1 MKSKIDRRLASL
13 SLTVLTA
20 LLAVQANAQAAGTT
34 AAPED
39 EAAVSDDIVVTARK
53 QRETVTDV
61 PATVNVVTGQDL
73 SARRLGSGL
82 DLSGVVPGFQLYN
95 AVGGAAS
102 PTVRG
107 LGSNTAV
114 FSIEASVATFF
125 DGIYSAHPRDLVSPI
140 FDVERVEVIKGTQS
154 TVLGKNTTLGA
165 VSFVSRRPG
174 DNLGFDLTVS
184 QELKFQG
191 TRIEGGIDIPL
202 ADTLHVRLSG
212 IYTNDGRYVHN
223 RLRNADEPTREVYGG
238 RVVAVWE
245 PSDKLTTT
253 FIYQRDK
260 YKERGQTIHLQ
271 RDGTGVGPSVSIRAI
286 AAAIGQT
293 DFQIGELIS
302 YNGYSTS
309 QPYDNQTS
317 NRATLTAEY
326 GLGDFTLSSQTSY
339 VKWNANRLND
349 LDFTPASLIT
359 FAVTEPNKLFS
370 QEVRLASPADRPV
383 SYMVGAYYLWNK
395 WGVDQILDTVAP
407 WPRTGSFRHFYEQTV
422 NSYSGFVQ
430 VNASLSDQIKFS
442 GGGRYTEE
450 KKDARFFRTTLRP
463 GSATAIFVP
472 FDERTPSRKE
482 NNFDWSLTGQY
493 YLDKRNVL
501 YVTGSRGSKS
511 GGFQTLPSNV
521 ALAEFEG
528 EQALTLEAGVKTHPL
543 AGLSWEFA
551 LYNTTVKD
559 FQYNISTAN
568 GNVIANAKV
577 RSRGIDT
584 SLNWRPFTGMRIEG
598 GVVYADAKILEAFPG
613 APKGTRVQRAPKWTG
628 VASVNYKTPLSDAVE
643 LTINPKMDFSSSQF
657 SQLPSVRAPK
667 RQPYGLVDL
676 ILAVGAPDQSWEVAM
691 VGRNLT
697 NQRVLLSATTPLLAN
712 GPFYG
717 NIQTPTTF
725 ALQLTVR
732 R

>member
-1 MKSKIDRRLASL
+1 MKTTISRYLASL
-13 SLTVLTA
+13 SLVVVSA
-20 LLAVQANAQAAGTT
+20 QLAAEASAQQLDGASTSD
-34 AAPED
+34 D
-39 EAAVSDDIVVTARK
+39 EAAVPGDIIVTARK

-61 PATVNVVTGQDL
+61 PATVNVLSGQDL

-140 FDVERVEVIKGTQS
+140 FDVERIEVIKGTQS
-154 TVLGKNTTLGA
+154 TALGKNTTLGA

-174 DNLGFDLTVS
+174 DDLGFDLTVG

-202 ADTLHVRLSG
+202 SDTLHVRLSG
-212 IYTNDGRYVHN
+212 IYTNDGRYVRN
-223 RLRNADEPTREVYGG
+223 RLRNADEPSREVYGG
-238 RVVAVWE
+238 RVVAMWE

-260 YKERGQTIHLQ
+260 YQERGQTIHLQ

-286 AAAIGQT
+286 AAAVGQT

-302 YNGYSTS
+302 YNGYAIR
-309 QPYDNQTS
+309 QPYDDQTS
-317 NRATLTAEY
+317 NRATFIAEY
-326 GLGDFTLSSQTSY
+326 GVGEFTLTSQTSY
-339 VKWNANRLND
+339 VKWNATRLND
-349 LDFTPASLIT
+349 LDFTAASLIT
-359 FAVTEPNKLFS
+359 FEVVEPNKLFS
-370 QEVRLASPADRPV
+370 QELRIASPADRPIT
-383 SYMVGAYYLWNK
+383 YMAGAYYLWNK
-395 WGVDQILDTVAP
+395 WGVDQILDTYAP

-430 VNASLSDQIKFS
+430 VNASLSEQIKLS

-450 KKDARFFRTTLRP
+450 KKDARFSRTTLRP

-472 FDERTPSRKE
+472 FAELAPTRKE

-493 YLDKRNVL
+493 YLDRRNVL
-501 YVTGSRGSKS
+501 YVTASRGSKS

-528 EQALTLEAGVKTHPL
+528 EQALTLEAGVKTHPFET
-543 AGLSWEFA
+543 LSWEFA
-551 LYNTTVKD
+551 LYDTTVKD

-584 SLNWRPFTGMRIEG
+584 SLNWRPFPGMRIEG

-628 VASVNYKTPLSDAVE
+628 VASVSYKTPLSDAVD

-657 SQLPSVRAPK
+657 SQLPSVGAPK

-676 ILAVGAPDQSWEVAM
+676 IVAVGAPDQKWEVAM
-691 VGRNLT
+691 IGRNLT

-725 ALQLTVR
+725 SLQLTLR